1 VALLP
6 RPGKNS
12 ALIADTSSEKM
23 KTILSAFIS
32 IVVLSIASY
41 PQQKGVVE
49 GRLVNRTDPALVARD
64 VPLEIVGLM
73 GGMSIIK
80 SANTDPS
87 GKFRIEGL
95 PESEPLM
102 IRANYK
108 GANYHVQL
116 HFNQT
121 GKASVDL
128 EIYEPTSSM
137 AGISVDGIQMA
148 FEAVEGRL
156 ISVET
161 ISFNNKMNPPRTYVN
176 PEGSLRV
183 SKAAGIVEMPKIR
196 VTAPGSSMPLVQSA
210 LESPDGQSYYSQYP
224 LRPGITT
231 FEAQQVL
238 PYQDRRYTFTKKFFQ
253 DVNSIS
259 IGVVP
264 KDMTLSGQG
273 LSKMQTD
280 SDKNFSVYMSP
291 PVKAGSEVTW
301 NFSGGTIVEAPQQP
315 SDAQGESNITA
326 MPNAVGRNA
335 LIIGPLLL
343 AGFIVVL
350 WYAFNFS
357 GKS

>member
-1 VALLP
+1 
-6 RPGKNS
+6 
-12 ALIADTSSEKM
+12 M
-23 KTILSAFIS
+23 KATAIVSAFIS
-32 IVVLSIASY
+32 IVVLSIAAY

-49 GRLVNRTDPALVARD
+49 GRLIDRTDPAIVVRG

-80 SANTDPS
+80 SATTDSS

-102 IRANYK
+102 IRANYR
-108 GANYHVQL
+108 GANYHSQL
-116 HFNQT
+116 HFNDA
-121 GKASVDL
+121 GKAVV
-128 EIYEPTSSM
+128 EMEVFEPTDSM
-137 AGISVDGIQMA
+137 AEIHVDGIQMVFQA
-148 FEAVEGRL
+148 TASQL

-161 ISFNNKMNPPRTYVN
+161 ISFNNKTKPPRTYVN

-231 FEAQQVL
+231 FEVQQVL
-238 PYQDRRYTFTKKFFQ
+238 PYQNRSYTFAKKFFQ
-253 DVNSIS
+253 DVNALN
-259 IGVVP
+259 IGVIP
-264 KDMTLSGQG
+264 QDMALSGQG
-273 LSKMQTD
+273 LSKIQTD
-280 SDKNFSVYMSP
+280 SGKNFSVYRSL

-301 NFSGGTIVEAPQQP
+301 SISGGTVVEEPRQP
-315 SDAQGESNITA
+315 TDAEGESNITS

-343 AGFIVVL
+343 AGFILVL
-350 WYAFNFS
+350 WYAFNYS
-357 GKS
+357 GKT